1 MTAPVPN
8 PTPGS
13 AEHSASMLAAHQ
25 AAERRDLV
33 DEMVA
38 LWKRDHAGAQPLDV
52 SAYRRQVEQ
61 ELARLPA
68 MPSPGG
74 GA

>member
-1 MTAPVPN
+1 MSAIPHSVI
-8 PTPGS
+8 GA
-13 AEHSASMLAAHQ
+13 AEHSAALLTAHR
-25 AAERRDLV
+25 AAERRTLV

-38 LWKRDHAGAQPLDV
+38 KWLRDNAGALPLDV

-68 MPSPGG
+68 LPSPGRS
-74 GA
+74 A

>member
-1 MTAPVPN
+1 MSVPTPN
-8 PTPGS
+8 PRHGT
-13 AEHSASMLAAHQ
+13 AEHSAAMLTAHR
-25 AAERRDLV
+25 AAERRTLV

-38 LWKRDHAGAQPLDV
+38 KWLRDNAGALPLDV

-68 MPSPGG
+68 LPGPKG
-74 GA
+74 GR

>member
-1 MTAPVPN
+1 MTCPIPKLSS
-8 PTPGS
+8 GS
-13 AEHSASMLAAHQ
+13 AEHSAAVLAEHRAT
-25 AAERRDLV
+25 ERRTLV

-38 LWKRDHAGAQPLDV
+38 KWLRDHAGAVPLDV

-68 MPSPGG
+68 LPGPGG

>member
-1 MTAPVPN
+1 MSAVPH
-8 PTPGS
+8 PDVGT
-13 AEHSASMLAAHQ
+13 AEHSAALLSAHR
-25 AAERRDLV
+25 ASERRTLV

-38 LWKRDHAGAQPLDV
+38 KWLRDNAGALPLDV

-68 MPSPGG
+68 LPGPG
-74 GA
+74 RSA